1 MTRDYVKIHRQGIM
15 MYFPIA
21 KIAESAYMQ
30 TSLMG
35 RAMDAETKQ
44 FLLEGLQL
52 APDRKEVHSQ
62 FVEEALFDV
71 ADRLSN
77 FLKPHEKPMCRRWR
91 EVRTEHGRHF
101 FSNTDDGDGRDG
113 RWNAGLGLDRVALLS
128 YITTTLY
135 HYEDHLLVERGD
147 CVYEPVSHKY
157 YLCMEDG
164 ELESATDLQDT
175 ARYMRIP
182 CFEVGY
188 ICLDK
193 KRWANLNML
202 SGAYNAIERA
212 LTDYVLYKWLLLAGQ
227 PDMAQVKLAEY
238 SADMDK
244 AADRLN
250 SQAVLLNRRM
260 NII

>member
-1 MTRDYVKIHRQGIM
+1 MMTRDYIKLGRHGIM

-21 KIAESAYMQ
+21 KVAESAYMQ

-44 FLLEGLQL
+44 FLLESLQL
-52 APDRKEVHSQ
+52 TPDKKEVHSQ

-77 FLKPHEKPMCRRWR
+77 FLKPREKPMCRKWR
-91 EVRTEHGRHF
+91 EVRTPHGQHF
-101 FSNTDDGDGRDG
+101 FSDTNPIEEKQSG
-113 RWNAGLGLDRVALLS
+113 GLGLDRVALLS
-128 YITTTLY
+128 YINSTLF
-135 HYEDHLLVERGD
+135 HYEDHLLVQRGD
-147 CVYEPVSHKY
+147 CIYEPVSHKY
-157 YLCMEDG
+157 YLCLEDG
-164 ELESATDLQDT
+164 ELTATTDLQDPLK
-175 ARYMRIP
+175 YLRIP
-182 CFEVGY
+182 CFEIGY

-212 LTDYVLYKWLLLAGQ
+212 LTDYVLYKWLLLAGDH
-227 PDMAQVKLAEY
+227 DMAQLKLSEY